1 MTKINKYFLLFFILL
16 FFIAFLQVACQE
28 HTQSVASHSNEM
40 TEESLVQTDT
50 MTHYLP
56 KNFESFWTE
65 FRNAILD
72 TDTNYLKK
80 HTRFPL
86 NVWGNLDMSPKYS
99 IGEDLFNDIFT
110 LFLNTNHGVN
120 KDEIIKTVDA
130 NKLQKYKPSATDQY
144 VSDLYFEWINNEWR
158 LTVLYMDTEKD
169 SVKLLMELM

>member
-1 MTKINKYFLLFFILL
+1 MTKIIRFILL
-16 FFIAFLQVACQE
+16 ITITFLQAACQG
-28 HTQSVASHSNEM
+28 HTESIESPSDEM

-50 MTHYLP
+50 TTHYLP

-110 LFLNTNHGVN
+110 LFLNTNHSVN

-130 NKLQKYKPSATDQY
+130 NELPRYNPSATDQY
-144 VSDLYFEWINNEWR
+144 VSDLYFEWINNEWK

-169 SVKLLMELM
+169 SVKLLMALM